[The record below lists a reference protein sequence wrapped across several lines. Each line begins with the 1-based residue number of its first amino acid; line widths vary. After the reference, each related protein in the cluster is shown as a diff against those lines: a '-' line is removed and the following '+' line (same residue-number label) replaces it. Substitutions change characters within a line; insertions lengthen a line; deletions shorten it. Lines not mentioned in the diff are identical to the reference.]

1 MLDTLDVDIDLLKK
15 DLANGIGKG
24 PWSKSLNGIFPIK
37 YVIPSSLSSLART
50 AESEYI
56 ISFFCIAENQP

>member
-24 PWSKSLNGIFPIK
+24 PWSKSLNCIFPIK
-37 YVIPSSLSSLART
+37 YLDGGFNPF
-50 AESEYI
+50 EKY
-56 ISFFCIAENQP
+56 